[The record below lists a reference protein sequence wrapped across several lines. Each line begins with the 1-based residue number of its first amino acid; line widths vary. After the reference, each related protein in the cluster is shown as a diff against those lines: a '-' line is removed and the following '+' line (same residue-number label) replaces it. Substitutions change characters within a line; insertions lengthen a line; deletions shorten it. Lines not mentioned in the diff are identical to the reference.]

1 VYFGASESRRRKRQ
15 DTKNRCISREI
26 FKKTITM
33 KITCILIV
41 FQFNHG
47 CVLWSRVSNSVEGDY
62 VIEDFQFEWES
73 LPKLNLHY
81 RTIGK
86 PTKGTGKLITQI
98 LIKHGTTGSGE
109 GF

>member
-1 VYFGASESRRRKRQ
+1 MRKLHA
-15 DTKNRCISREI
+15 
-26 FKKTITM
+26 F
-33 KITCILIV
+33 LIV
-41 FQFNHG
+41 FSLIT
-47 CVLWSRVSNSVEGDY
+47 VVSFGQGYQTPVEGDY
-62 VIEDFQFEWES
+62 VIEDFQFESGES

-86 PTKGTGKLITQI
+86 PTKGTDGKVNNAI

>member
-1 VYFGASESRRRKRQ
+1 MHF
-15 DTKNRCISREI
+15 NR
-26 FKKTITM
+26 
-33 KITCILIV
+33 

-47 CVLWSRVSNSVEGDY
+47 CVLWSGYQTPVEGDY
-62 VIEDFQFEWES
+62 VIEDFQFESGES

-86 PTKGTGKLITQI
+86 PTTDGKVNNAI

>member
-1 VYFGASESRRRKRQ
+1 LKG
-15 DTKNRCISREI
+15 
-26 FKKTITM
+26 
-33 KITCILIV
+33 
-41 FQFNHG
+41 
-47 CVLWSRVSNSVEGDY
+47 
-62 VIEDFQFEWES
+62 ES

-86 PTKGTGKLITQI
+86 PTKGTDGKVNNAI

>member
-1 VYFGASESRRRKRQ
+1 MRK
-15 DTKNRCISREI
+15 
-26 FKKTITM
+26 
-33 KITCILIV
+33 LHAIV
-41 FQFNHG
+41 FSLIT
-47 CVLWSRVSNSVEGDY
+47 VVSFGQDQTPVEGDY
-62 VIEDFQFEWES
+62 VIEDFQFESGES

-86 PTKGTGKLITQI
+86 PTKGTDGKVNNAI